1 MSDLNQ
7 RLAAIAAQLAGVA
20 ETGLIEPPTI
30 YERDNFR
37 EAGEIAA
44 ALREMN
50 ANGALDDFQ
59 PLDAPLPE
67 SRGPAAVGDAAVID
81 DQGRLLLIRRAD
93 SGKWALPGGALEV
106 GETAVDGVLRET
118 REEAGV
124 IAAPLAL
131 AGIHDSRFRRR
142 DQDIRLFQTLV
153 LCAPRGETLPY
164 HPHEVLDSG
173 WFALDQL
180 PEPLEPS
187 HRRRIP
193 AAIACW
199 KGAAGAVFE

>member
-20 ETGLIEPPTI
+20 ETGLIDPPTI

-37 EAGEIAA
+37 QAGEIAA
-44 ALREMN
+44 ALREII
-50 ANGALDDFQ
+50 ANGTLDDFQ

-67 SRGPAAVGDAAVID
+67 SRGPAAVGDAAIID
-81 DQGRLLLIRRAD
+81 EAGRLLLIQRAD
-93 SGKWALPGGALEV
+93 NAKWAFPGGALEV
-106 GETAVDGVLRET
+106 GETAVAGILREA

-124 IAAPLAL
+124 IAEPLAL
-131 AGIHDSRFRRR
+131 VGVHDYQFRRR

-153 LCAPRGETLPY
+153 LCAPRGETVPY
-164 HPHEVLDSG
+164 HPHEVLDMG

-199 KGAAGAVFE
+199 KGATGAVFE